1 MIDHPK
7 STGQDLLEDVK
18 VFGSSSEVSSGAFQ
32 PCRVPVAMG
41 IQRAKLAIPRLS
53 DSQKLTKTGYN
64 YCSGPFLINQRGIIY
79 RKDSRLKVETVTIYV

>member
-7 STGQDLLEDVK
+7 STGQDLLEDVE
-18 VFGSSSEVSSGAFQ
+18 VFDSRAEVSSRAFQ

-53 DSQKLTKTGYN
+53 DSQKLTKARYN
-64 YCSGPFLINQRGIIY
+64 NFFGPFFGSTNAA
-79 RKDSRLKVETVTIYV
+79 

>member
-18 VFGSSSEVSSGAFQ
+18 VFSSRSEASSSAFQ
-32 PCRVPVAMG
+32 PCRVPIAMG

-53 DSQKLTKTGYN
+53 DSQKLTKAGYN
-64 YCSGPFLINQRGIIY
+64 YCSDPFFGSTNAA
-79 RKDSRLKVETVTIYV
+79 